1 MTARSVVFEKEKPSN
16 NLKHKTSWHFKFTL
30 RSKKEVYFSFS
41 PLWSEQYQMSLC
53 ETSLNA
59 DRKKCIFNDRDD
71 FATVIIRFFNTFLRM
86 SLVLKIYN
94 VKNRTNQIQTKAK
107 HISRLTD
114 GFLLRLITPL
124 GF

>member
-1 MTARSVVFEKEKPSN
+1 MTARSVVFAKEKPSN
-16 NLKHKTSWHFKFTL
+16 NLKHKTSSHFKFTL
-30 RSKKEVYFSFS
+30 RNKREVS
-41 PLWSEQYQMSLC
+41 PLWLEQYQMSFC
-53 ETSLNA
+53 VTFLNA

-71 FATVIIRFFNTFLRM
+71 FATIFIRFFNAFLRM